1 MKSVGIARYEL
12 KQLWSHRRVRLA
24 TAVITLVP
32 LLYGALYLWAFW
44 DPYARL
50 DKLPVALVNQDQ
62 AVTHD
67 GDRISAGADLV
78 DKLMDSDTV
87 GWTPVSASEA
97 ASGVQDGTYY
107 MALTIPEE
115 FSANL
120 ATADSDDPTRAEL
133 TVVSHESANML
144 ASQIGERVFTE
155 VRAATAVNASESY
168 LDNIFIGFTDLR
180 GQLTE
185 ASLGANDLAEGL
197 AEAKD
202 GATLLAEKLSEAKSG
217 SSTLAAGTSKLADGA
232 RQLDDGAVAL
242 TGGSGA
248 LAGGLQDARSGAAD
262 LAAGA
267 SLAADAAAKLSVG
280 AQTLDA
286 GIAAA
291 TPQLSTAVSG
301 AASVSDGSAA
311 VVAALKAFAEANPD
325 AASDPTFAGALA
337 TAQQTSAGASALA
350 SGMQSA
356 GSQLPALLA
365 GAGDLAAGAS
375 QLSDGISTLSVGAG
389 SLNNGVSAAYSG
401 AAKLSAGAK
410 ALEDGTGALA
420 AGTEDAVDGAKAL
433 TAGLG
438 LLNTGA
444 NDLATGLEPAIDG
457 SKELASGLTAGVD
470 SVPSYD
476 DTAREAHSTMM
487 ADPVALNAER
497 LNPVPNY
504 GTGFSPYF
512 IPLALWVGA
521 LMIFFIISPLP
532 AKSVK
537 EGRSPVIVALGGF
550 WSAALIAAA
559 QAVVMLLVLRFGL
572 GLDPVNTLALYG
584 FTVLSAVVF
593 VAVVQWLS
601 CAFGPAGK
609 IISIVLLMLQLTSS
623 GGAFPLELTP
633 GFFRAINPYLP
644 MTYVVDGL
652 RQAVSGGDMAVLGQD
667 ALMLA
672 VFGVLALAFTSV
684 TAWRAR
690 SWDPERLEP
699 ALAL

>member
-44 DPYARL
+44 DPYAQL

-62 AVTHD
+62 SVVHD
-67 GDRISAGADLV
+67 NDRISAGADLV
-78 DKLMDSDTV
+78 DELMESDAV

-97 ASGVQDGTYY
+97 ASGVKDGTYY

-120 ATADSDDPTRAEL
+120 ATADGDNPTRAEL

-144 ASQIGERVFTE
+144 ASQIGARVFTE
-155 VRAATAVNASESY
+155 VRTATAVSASESY
-168 LDNIFIGFTDLR
+168 LDNIFIGFTDLS
-180 GQLTE
+180 GKLTE

-197 AEAKD
+197 TEAQT
-202 GATLLAEKLSEAKSG
+202 GADLLAEKLAEAHSG
-217 SSTLAAGTSKLADGA
+217 STTLASGTSKLADGA
-232 RQLDDGAVAL
+232 KQLDDGAVAL
-242 TGGSGA
+242 ADGSGA
-248 LAGGLQDARSGAAD
+248 LAGGLQDARTGAAS

-267 SLAADAAAKLSVG
+267 SSAADAAAKLSAG

-301 AASVSDGSAA
+301 AASVRDGSAA
-311 VVAALKAFAEANPD
+311 VVTALQAFAEANPD
-325 AASDPTFAGALA
+325 AASDPTFAGALVA
-337 TAQQTSAGASALA
+337 AQQTSAGASALA

-365 GAGDLAAGAS
+365 GAGDLATGAS
-375 QLSDGISTLSVGAG
+375 QLSDGIAALSVGAG
-389 SLNNGVSAAYSG
+389 SLNSGVSAAYSG

-438 LLNTGA
+438 LLNAGA
-444 NDLATGLEPAIDG
+444 DDLATGLEPATDG
-457 SKELASGLTAGVD
+457 SRELASGLTAGVD
-470 SVPSYD
+470 QVPSYD
-476 DTAREAHSTMM
+476 DAEREAHSAMM
-487 ADPVALNAER
+487 ADPVTLNSER
-497 LNPVPNY
+497 LDPVPNY
-504 GTGFSPYF
+504 GTGLSVYF

-521 LMIFFIISPLP
+521 LIIWFIISPLP
-532 AKSVK
+532 AKAVK
-537 EGRSPVIVALGGF
+537 EERSPVIVALGGF

-559 QAVVMLLVLRFGL
+559 QALVMLLVLRFGL
-572 GLDPVNTLALYG
+572 GLAPVSTLALYG
-584 FTVLSAVVF
+584 FMVLTAVVF
-593 VAVVQWLS
+593 IAVLQWLS

-609 IISIVLLMLQLTSS
+609 VLSIILLMLQLTSA
-623 GGAFPLELTP
+623 GGTFPLEMTP
-633 GFFRAINPYLP
+633 HFFRAISPFMP
-644 MTYVVDGL
+644 MTYAVDGL
-652 RQAVSGGDMAVLGQD
+652 RQVISGGDMAALGRD
-667 ALMLA
+667 ALILTA
-672 VFGVLALAFTSV
+672 FAVLALALTSV

-699 ALAL
+699 ALTL